1 MFHIQPTTNQSKST
15 EHYEKILLFLSN
27 EVLEW
32 RFGYQ
37 APCYNMVW

>member
-27 EVLEW
+27 EVLEC